1 MHPSEIGAA
10 IGFGMDG
17 AESLRKMFGDHR
29 EEKDVQ
35 SDVLHETF
43 ISNTAGWVN
52 LLLLSSSGPIKVPA
66 GGCAAGL
73 QSIEIACDTILSGKA
88 KVMITGGYDDTNGG
102 GIYEFAVM
110 KATSHSGKE
119 FTMGCEPSEMSR
131 RATTTRSGSME
142 FMSIGIHVITSA
154 KTALELGAPIR
165 GIIVF
170 TSISTNEAGRSIPA
184 PGRGSLT
191 VTR

>member
-1 MHPSEIGAA
+1 
-10 IGFGMDG
+10 
-17 AESLRKMFGDHR
+17 MFGDHQ
-29 EEKDVQ
+29 EEKGVQ
-35 SDVLHETF
+35 SDVLQETF
-43 ISNTAGWVN
+43 INSTAGWVN

-88 KVMITGGYDDTNGG
+88 KVMITGGYDDTTEEGM
-102 GIYEFAVM
+102 YTFAGM
-110 KATSHSGKE
+110 KAISNSGKE
-119 FTMGCEPSEMSR
+119 FAMGGEPSEMSR
-131 RATTTRSGSME
+131 PATTTSRGLVESMG
-142 FMSIGIHVITSA
+142 IGIHTIMNA

-170 TSISTNEAGRSIPA
+170 TSISTNKAGRSILA
-184 PGRGSLT
+184 PGRGALT

>member
-1 MHPSEIGAA
+1 
-10 IGFGMDG
+10 
-17 AESLRKMFGDHR
+17 MFGDHQ
-29 EEKDVQ
+29 EEKGVP
-35 SDVLHETF
+35 SDVLQETF
-43 ISNTAGWVN
+43 INSTAGWVN
-52 LLLLSSSGPIKVPA
+52 LLLLSSSGPIKVPVGA
-66 GGCAAGL
+66 CVTAL
-73 QSIEIACDTILSGKA
+73 QSVEIACDTILSGKA
-88 KVMITGGYDDTNGG
+88 KVMITGGYPDTTEE

-119 FTMGCEPSEMSR
+119 FAMGCEPSEMSR

-170 TSISTNEAGRSIPA
+170 TSISTNKSDRFIPA
-184 PGRGSLT
+184 PGRGALT